1 MATASMQDEES
12 LAALGRTLVD
22 DVRQL
27 VQLEIDLAKAQMWQT
42 VKRTLLG
49 AGFIFVALTF
59 LLFAAIYAI
68 GALPENLGALN
79 HWWGW
84 LATAGAL
91 VLLAGLLS
99 LIGYRRIRKGVR
111 SAQTA
116 MTSIKGDAA
125 WLRQLTRRNGSET

>member
-1 MATASMQDEES
+1 MATASVHDEES

-27 VQLEIDLAKAQMWQT
+27 VQLEIELAKAQMMRT
-42 VKRTLLG
+42 LKRTMLG
-49 AGFIFVALTF
+49 AGFIIVALNF

-91 VLLAGLLS
+91 VLVAGFLGFL
-99 LIGYRRIRKGVR
+99 GYRRIRKGIR
-111 SAQTA
+111 GAQTA
-116 MTSIKGDAA
+116 VTSIKGDAA
-125 WLRQLTRRNGSET
+125 WLRQLTRRNSSET